1 MNLVEKVVDV
11 PEKLTSPFQTKW
23 IVPLILSIIVNSPTI
38 SNKNLRHALSAYG
51 KEHSLTDSIL
61 QEARTDA
68 KAQLFGIA
76 AENVKYAEGTKSE
89 LEKDGHIIELMYTSR
104 KVTLRN
110 VEQLVVGEELLRL
123 KSATNGTLDRDER
136 RQFWSKWK
144 TDNYALLVNQLRYK
158 SQEGTRFLHGV
169 IFTPSFSQKTVPE
182 LQILFTADACHLNF
196 GKYNM
201 FTCYGIT
208 ANANSCR

>member
-11 PEKLTSPFQTKW
+11 SWTSSPFQTKW